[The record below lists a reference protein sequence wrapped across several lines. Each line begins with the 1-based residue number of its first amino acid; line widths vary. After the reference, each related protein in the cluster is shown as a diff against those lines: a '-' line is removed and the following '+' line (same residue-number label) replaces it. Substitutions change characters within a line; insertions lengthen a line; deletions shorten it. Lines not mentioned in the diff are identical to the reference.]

1 MAAVAE
7 RAVSVA
13 LLGREDDARAQLRV
27 ALDELGASVVM
38 EADPTAVDLAALAAG
53 RPQVVLVNLEPGF
66 EDALDHLQ
74 PLFDD
79 PSVRVVF
86 NEADVSSQLSGWDRA
101 RWARHLAAKLLGH
114 DRIHPPPPL
123 GSEALPDLNILPSPG
138 APLTPAQMAG
148 DVSIDGFAKEA
159 LDSASFVP
167 SEPRLEIGEKDD
179 FAGAL
184 SQTMGS
190 GEPGLEDSL
199 EDFSIDLGEI
209 EGAMV
214 ESDIRPEVHGAK
226 VPDAAPDTDAE
237 IDFEF
242 DPSVLES
249 AMLGDSPAFEGKR
262 DDAQRE
268 ELVEEA
274 SLSPDDASVLDDAL
288 AGFNLDDSDDLSIS
302 DLSLDQDESDTLQ
315 DDADLAALAAQF
327 DAQSA
332 SAETAR
338 RDDPADFD
346 FLSFEDDSETDESP
360 NAAASLA
367 AQKPLAEQVADPITG
382 PVKPAGAKGFALGE
396 LSLEPMSD
404 ESPPATKGE
413 TAKAPGSEKKE
424 YDFGGL
430 DLSLEPLPEE
440 AEESIWS
447 QPAAPAGAAV
457 GAPAEVVVNAAP
469 ETGNSEIFRVIVLG
483 ASIGGPDA
491 LRSFLAELPANFPAM
506 FLLAQHLDSGFFER
520 LAEQLQKVS
529 NLPVRMPVDGARIGH
544 GEILVLGSA
553 ERARIDRQ
561 GNLRLEEFETK
572 PAYSPSID
580 QILRDVADT
589 FGAQASAII
598 FSGMAGD
605 AIEGAA
611 YLVSRGGEV
620 WVQEASSCVV
630 SSMVDGIRSRGLSE
644 YSGSPRELARHCIA
658 RFGKPV

>member
-7 RAVSVA
+7 RAISVA
-13 LLGREDDARAQLRV
+13 LLGRADEARAQLRV

-38 EADPTAVDLAALAAG
+38 EADPAAVDIAALAAG
-53 RPQVVLVNLEPGF
+53 QPQVVLVNLEPGL
-66 EDALDHLQ
+66 EDAFDHLQ

-114 DRIHPPPPL
+114 NSINPPRPE
-123 GSEALPDLNILPSPG
+123 GAEALPDLNILPTPG
-138 APLTPAQMAG
+138 APLTPAQMVG
-148 DVSIDGFAKEA
+148 DVSIEGFAQEA
-159 LDSASFVP
+159 LDSADLVP
-167 SEPRLEIGEKDD
+167 SEPRLEISETEDA

-184 SQTMGS
+184 SHALES
-190 GEPGLEDSL
+190 GDLVLEDSL

-214 ESDIRPEVHGAK
+214 ETDLKPEVHGAK
-226 VPDAAPDTDAE
+226 VPDAAPDVDAA

-249 AMLGDSPAFEGKR
+249 ALQGHSEIASGGSSD
-262 DDAQRE
+262 
-268 ELVEEA
+268 ELPVEESIA
-274 SLSPDDASVLDDAL
+274 DESLSSDESSVLDEAL
-288 AGFNLDDSDDLSIS
+288 AGFNLDGNADLSIA
-302 DLSLDQDESDTLQ
+302 DLSLEDEAVANLDE
-315 DDADLAALAAQF
+315 DADLVALAAQF

-332 SAETAR
+332 STDNVISDSAG
-338 RDDPADFD
+338 DFD
-346 FLSFEDDSETDESP
+346 FLSLEDEPEPAATPAAVEP
-360 NAAASLA
+360 PAAKNPTPVAAPAASA
-367 AQKPLAEQVADPITG
+367 VRSFD
-382 PVKPAGAKGFALGE
+382 LGG

-404 ESPPATKGE
+404 EVQPVAQAQA
-413 TAKAPGSEKKE
+413 AKASAGAKAE
-424 YDFGGL
+424 YDFGSL

-440 AEESIWS
+440 TSDSIWS
-447 QPAAPAGAAV
+447 QRDPASASEASEGATQVASEAPDA
-457 GAPAEVVVNAAP
+457 
-469 ETGNSEIFRVIVLG
+469 GNSEIFRVIVLG

-529 NLPVRMPVDGARIGH
+529 QLPVRLPTDGARIGH
-544 GEILVLGSA
+544 GEILVLGTG

-561 GNLRLEEFETK
+561 GNLRLEEFEVK

-580 QILRDVADT
+580 LVLRDVADT

-611 YLVSRGGEV
+611 YMVSRGGEV

-644 YSGSPRELARHCIA
+644 FTGSPRELARHCIA
-658 RFGKPV
+658 RFGNPV